1 MEKNTIINTTN
12 MQPGIEK
19 IKRAKLIENHVT
31 KHNGTVI
38 QINLIETNYWN

>member
-1 MEKNTIINTTN
+1 MATCGTEKNTTTNTTN

-31 KHNGTVI
+31 KHT
-38 QINLIETNYWN
+38 